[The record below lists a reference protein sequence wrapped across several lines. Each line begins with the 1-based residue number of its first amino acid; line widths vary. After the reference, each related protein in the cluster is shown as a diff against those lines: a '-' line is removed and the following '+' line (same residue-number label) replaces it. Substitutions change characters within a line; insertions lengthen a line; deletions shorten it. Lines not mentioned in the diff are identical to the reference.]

1 MTQISAS
8 EYKRILTPVDRS
20 TKALTA
26 SADALQKAS
35 TELATNVATLAKQQ
49 VDLVEDI
56 EFKTSELNAVSQ
68 KIVEA
73 ERSQQAE
80 LNLRVK
86 ENEEK
91 VRLELL
97 KKVDKVE
104 ISQYELDLLSKERD
118 EAILESQSTER
129 KAVNEAVTNLKNEHR
144 IALQSLN
151 AEHEVAIARHEAKAE
166 QDAVTIRLYKEQAEN
181 AQKTL
186 EEERKARIAIEE
198 ARSKA
203 VGVTVQTGNS
213 K

>member
-1 MTQISAS
+1 MTQISTP

-35 TELATNVATLAKQQ
+35 TELAANVATLAKQQ

-56 EFKTSELNAVSQ
+56 EFKTSELNGISQ

-97 KKVDKVE
+97 KKVNKVE
-104 ISQYELDLLSKERD
+104 VSQADLDLLSNERD
-118 EAILESQSTER
+118 EALSEAQSTER
-129 KAVNEAVTNLKNEHR
+129 KAVNEAVTTLKNEHR
-144 IALQSLN
+144 IALQTLN

-166 QDAVTIRLYKEQAEN
+166 QDAVTIKLYKEQAEN

-203 VGVTVQTGNS
+203 VGVTVQTGNA